1 MQHTFHVVALPHTN
15 VTRQFQSCAFTQ
27 KVRRFCQM
35 MKACGHRV
43 YLYAGM
49 ECDVETDGLVA
60 LVTEAERQEMVGGRH
75 YTQADWGDPLWATF
89 NQRVIAALR
98 DHPIQPHDFIC
109 LIGGVAQKP
118 IADAFPA
125 HMSVEFGI
133 GYAGTFA
140 KFRVFESYAWMHT
153 IYGADTGGNAG
164 AADGRYFD
172 AVIPNQI
179 DDDLYAD
186 LGVVPS
192 DDHALFV
199 GRLIDRKGYRLAQ
212 EVCEA
217 ANIGL
222 FLAGPGE
229 PNDGWGEFLGEIDA
243 QLRTDYMRKAT
254 CLIAPTQ
261 YIEPFGTVHIEALA
275 AGCPVVAP
283 DWGVFTE
290 TIQNGKN
297 GWRCRT
303 FKEYVDAVKASRHL
317 GVYRRSEIADAAR
330 SRYSMARVGL
340 KYETY
345 FNRLSTLWGD
355 GFYAR

>member
-35 MKACGHRV
+35 MKARGHRV
-43 YLYAGM
+43 YLYAGQ

-60 LVTEAERQEMVGGRH
+60 LVTEAEREEMVGGRH
-75 YTQADWGDPLWATF
+75 YTQADWGHPLWATF
-89 NQRVIAALR
+89 NNRVIAALR
-98 DHPIQPHDFIC
+98 DHPIQPRDFIC
-109 LIGGVAQKP
+109 LIGGVSQKP
-118 IADAFPA
+118 IADAYPA

-140 KFRVFESYAWMHT
+140 EFRVFESYAWMHT
-153 IYGADTGGNAG
+153 IYGADTNGNAG

-179 DDDLYAD
+179 DDDLYDFQVSA
-186 LGVVPS
+186 
-192 DDHALFV
+192 HRNYALFV

-217 ANIGL
+217 ANL
-222 FLAGPGE
+222 PLKLAGPGE
-229 PNDGWGEFLGEIDA
+229 PNGGWGEFIGEVSA
-243 QLRTDYMRKAT
+243 EQRTELMRYAT

-261 YIEPFGTVHIEALA
+261 YVEPFGTVHIEAMA
-275 AGCPVVAP
+275 AGCPVVST

-290 TIQNGKN
+290 TIEKGRN
-297 GWRCRT
+297 GWRCRS
-303 FKEYVDAVKASRHL
+303 FADYVRAVKMA
-317 GVYRRSEIADAAR
+317 RSVDVEWRGEIAAATR
-330 SRYSMARVGL
+330 RRYSMSTVS
-340 KYETY
+340 YEYEAY

>member
-35 MKACGHRV
+35 MKARGHRV

-49 ECDVETDGLVA
+49 ECDVETDGHVA
-60 LVTEAERQEMVGGRH
+60 LVTDAEREEMVGGRH
-75 YTQADWGDPLWATF
+75 YTQADWNHPLWSTF
-89 NQRVIAALR
+89 NSRVIRALK

-125 HMSVEFGI
+125 HISVEFGI

-153 IYGADTGGNAG
+153 IYGAETGGNAG

-179 DDDLYAD
+179 DDDLYVAAPPRPHND
-186 LGVVPS
+186 Y
-192 DDHALFV
+192 ALFV

-217 ANIGL
+217 ANMRL
-222 FLAGPGE
+222 VLAGPGE
-229 PNDGWGEFLGEIDA
+229 PNEGWGEFLGEVGPVR
-243 QLRTDYMRKAT
+243 RTVLMQHAT

-261 YIEPFGTVHIEALA
+261 YIEPFGTVHIEAMA
-275 AGCPVVAP
+275 AGCPVIAS

-290 TIQNGKN
+290 TIENGQN
-297 GWRCRT
+297 GWRCRS
-303 FKEYVDAVKASRHL
+303 FAEYVRAVNMA
-317 GVYRRSEIADAAR
+317 RRADIEWRGEIAAATR
-330 SRYSMARVGL
+330 RRYSMSTVS
-340 KYETY
+340 YEYEEY
-345 FNRLSTLWGD
+345 FNRLSTLRGD
-355 GFYAR
+355 GFYQR